1 MVIKYL
7 PHLISLYFLITK
19 QINLLKFFVISQ
31 ILNDFIVKNI
41 FKCLMKD
48 RVFPV
53 IGSGNRPNSDLKS
66 YGMPS
71 SHALAVGFL
80 LASQPTYWP
89 VTCIIAILVLKS
101 RYTNGHHTHQ
111 QLLAGLLAGLWLGHI
126 A

>member
-7 PHLISLYFLITK
+7 PYLISIYFLITK
-19 QINLLKFFVISQ
+19 QINLLTFFVISQ
-31 ILNDFIVKNI
+31 ILNDFIVKNL

-80 LASQPTYWP
+80 LASQPNYWP
-89 VTCIIAILVLKS
+89 ITSIITIVVLKS
-101 RYTNGHHTHQ
+101 RYTNGHHTPQ
-111 QLLAGLLAGLWLGHI
+111 QLLIGLLAGLCLGNF
-126 A
+126 

>member
-7 PHLISLYFLITK
+7 PQLLSIYFLITK
-19 QINLLKFFVISQ
+19 QIILLKFFVISQ
-31 ILNDFIVKNI
+31 ILNDFIVKNL
-41 FKCLMKD
+41 FRCLMKD

-80 LASQPTYWP
+80 LASQPNYWP
-89 VTCIIAILVLKS
+89 ITSIITIVVLKS

-111 QLLAGLLAGLWLGHI
+111 QLLIGLLAGLWLGHN